1 MPPPTACGGVQIDRV
16 LDRDSMRHAAAEVV
30 ATLHLDAT
38 ARVVRAVAVRGTLA
52 AADKVHLP
60 PGPRQL
66 WLIYTV
72 EPNATTTGA
81 ANLFTTASASL
92 LHVVDD
98 ATLRSVG
105 TTTCPR

>member
-1 MPPPTACGGVQIDRV
+1 
-16 LDRDSMRHAAAEVV
+16 MRHAVAEVV
-30 ATLHLDAT
+30 TSLHLDTT
-38 ARVVRAVAVRGTLA
+38 ARVVRAVAMHGRLA

-81 ANLFTTASASL
+81 ANLSTTASARL

-98 ATLRSVG
+98 VTLRSVG